1 MKCSALAAK
10 IESIYPNADPLEV
23 ARMTALI
30 CSSVKDRSRL
40 NDRQAFLD
48 AWQEATIRI
57 QAATDQHAAVAAE
70 MSELAGF
77 DPRSITTDQAWI
89 LIRAI
94 KVQTQLLKCY
104 VGNEVQ
110 NQKSA

>member
-1 MKCSALAAK
+1 MNCSELAQK
-10 IESIYPNADPLEV
+10 IESVYPDADPLEV

-40 NDRQAFLD
+40 NQRSAFLD
-48 AWQEATIRI
+48 AWQDATLRI
-57 QAATDQHAAVAAE
+57 QAATDQHSAVAAE
-70 MSELAGF
+70 MAQLSDL
-77 DPRSITTDQAWI
+77 DPRSITPEQAWV

-104 VGNEVQ
+104 IGNEVH
-110 NQKSA
+110 SA